1 MPQDVSS
8 LLQRIRDLNESAR
21 KPGRL
26 SRPQLER
33 EVKKI
38 SSALQESLAELS
50 TQLQQEGSSRDTGS
64 LEAFQVRLQGVMQ
77 RSGLSGRQAS
87 ERDQLAQQLKGLKW
101 RAIGG

>member
-8 LLQRIRDLNESAR
+8 LLQRIQELNQSAR

-50 TQLQQEGSSRDTGS
+50 TQLQQEGSSQGTAS
-64 LEAFQVRLQGVMQ
+64 LEAFQVQLQGVMQ
-77 RSGLSGRQAS
+77 RSGLRGQQAS
-87 ERDQLAQQLKGLKW
+87 ERAQLAQQLKGLKW
-101 RAIGG
+101 RTIGG